1 MGTSLHISYE
11 NIATPTDKSMPYAK
25 GQADS
30 KETNYVLFIYP
41 LSNYQALHLTS
52 AATKKVDDDW
62 IQGQQSRLFQN
73 GNKFGVHEFDV
84 TNQQSLL
91 KHSFSDIDSTIGD
104 ITKLGVQ
111 DAKQFNFEF
120 PVRHI
125 EATCRLL
132 RCFQNVLM
140 NC

>member
-25 GQADS
+25 GQANS
-30 KETNYVLFIYP
+30 KETKCFFIYP
-41 LSNYQALHLTS
+41 LSKYHALHLTS

-104 ITKLGVQ
+104 ITKLGIQ
-111 DAKQFNFEF
+111 DAKQLNVYF

-125 EATCRLL
+125 EATYRLL
-132 RCFQNVLM
+132 RCFQNALV